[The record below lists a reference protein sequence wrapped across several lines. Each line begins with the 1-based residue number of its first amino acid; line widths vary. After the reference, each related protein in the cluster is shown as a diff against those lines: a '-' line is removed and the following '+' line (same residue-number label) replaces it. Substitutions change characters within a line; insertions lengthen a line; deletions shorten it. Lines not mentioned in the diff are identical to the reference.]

1 MIEQTVNG
9 RRKSKSEVK
18 AKPKGNTAETEEAPA
33 HSDESD
39 AYVQQRH
46 DLAERLAALRAE
58 FREIIANYAVN
69 VQGAITQLG
78 DELAEPPG
86 RLSSAER
93 KSRTRALRQAVAQL
107 DDLDLK
113 PSKGRRRDLKKV
125 EKYVAR
131 LSRTVADW

>member
-9 RRKSKSEVK
+9 RRRMKSVAK
-18 AKPKGNTAETEEAPA
+18 AKPKGDVDGSGDTPA
-33 HSDESD
+33 HPPEDE
-39 AYVQQRH
+39 AYVQLRK
-46 DLAERLAALRAE
+46 DLSERLAALRAE

-78 DELAEPPG
+78 DDLTEPPPN
-86 RLSSAER
+86 LSAAER
-93 KSRTRALRQAVAQL
+93 KARARALRQAVARI

-131 LSRTVADW
+131 LSRTMADW